1 MPLVK
6 ILTSANVD
14 PERRESLCASICRA
28 VTEVTGKPERYTMV
42 TVETGCVLLGGKAGL
57 GAFVDV
63 RSIGGLTADSNQKLS
78 DRICRTLREVLA
90 VPPDRVYINFIEIA
104 GANWGHNGST
114 FG

>member
-6 ILTSANVD
+6 ILTSATVD
-14 PERRESLCASICRA
+14 PERRDSLCGDVYRA
-28 VTEVTGKPERYTMV
+28 ITEVTGKPERYTMV
-42 TVETGCVLLGGKAGL
+42 TVETGCVLLGGKAGP

-63 RSIGGLTADSNQKLS
+63 RSIGGLTADANQKLAE
-78 DRICRTLREVLA
+78 RICRTLKEVLG

-104 GANWGHNGST
+104 AANWGHNGGT